1 MRTKYLSRIICLLI
15 IMNLSNDLLS
25 QKLEAYLPNEVSI
38 GEYDRAANF
47 FNKNAEQYTSGTV
60 VDPKWIDLERF
71 WYRNQVFGGHEF
83 ILIDVKNKSRSQ
95 AFDHLKLAASLSSA
109 KDTTYESKKLPFESF
124 EFVAKNK
131 IKVYLKK
138 NESWIVD
145 ISDYSISGPD
155 SVKKVTNEIFSSDRS
170 KVAYSQ
176 NENLW
181 IRYINSGKTK
191 RLSRDGE
198 KNHGYAVVAE
208 GCCREITNR
217 RNEYNP
223 PATLSWSPNGKKIA
237 THKYDERNVEDF
249 HLLEAATGRAILH
262 SWKYPLP
269 GDKNIPTW
277 GLHVFDVKNGNQVSA
292 KVDPIPGGFAR
303 SDTLWKDVQW
313 TSDSKKIFFTTRTRN
328 FQKRELYSLD
338 VKTKK
343 TKLIISESNS
353 TYVELNQM
361 RFPHNWRVVKNG
373 KEVLWFSERDGWG
386 HLYLYNKSGK
396 LKKQITKGEW
406 LVIEVLFVDEKND
419 EVFFTG
425 VGREKDR
432 DPYLI
437 HLYKA
442 SLNTG
447 KVTLLSNENA
457 HHIVKLSPNKNY
469 FIDTYSTRSTAPVTV
484 IRELSGKVVMT
495 VEEAD
500 IKPLIA
506 EGWTAPIRF
515 KTKGREGK
523 YDFYGYIVLPKDLKK
538 DAKYPVIDYI
548 YPGPQ
553 IGPIRTHGFT
563 SSPSSQGHALAE
575 LGFIV
580 FVVDALGT
588 PYRSK
593 EFHDGY
599 YADMGDNGLPDHIS
613 ALKELSKEYPIDL
626 DRIGIYGHSGGGF
639 SSTDAILRHPDF
651 FKVAVSGAGNHDN
664 RGYYFEWGEKYQGLL
679 KELNDSTDTYD
690 SQANQNI
697 AANLKGKLLLTYG
710 SLDDNV
716 HPNLTLLVANELI
729 KHNKDFDMLVLPNRN
744 HGYAR
749 EEYIARRTWDYFVK
763 HLLGSNPPKEYKIEK
778 KTSNRKM
785 Y

>member
-1 MRTKYLSRIICLLI
+1 MRIKSLVKLTSLLI
-15 IMNLSNDLLS
+15 LINLSGDLLS
-25 QKLEAYLPNEVSI
+25 QQMNGYSPKSLSSN
-38 GEYDRAANF
+38 EYDRASQF
-47 FNKNAEQYTSGTV
+47 FNRNAESFTSGTSV
-60 VDPKWIDLERF
+60 NPNWISGNEF
-71 WYRNQVFGGHEF
+71 WYKNQVFGGHEF
-83 ILIDVKNKSRSQ
+83 ILIDINKRSRKPV
-95 AFDHLKLAASLSSA
+95 FDHKKLAIALSNA
-109 KDTTYESKKLPFESF
+109 KDTTYNAEKLPFQDI
-124 EFVAKNK
+124 EFVGKNK
-131 IKVYLKK
+131 IKFYVKK
-138 NESWIVD
+138 NESWIVN
-145 ISDYSISGPD
+145 ITDYSISGPD
-155 SVKKVTNEIFSSDRS
+155 SVKKVTNEIYSPDRS
-170 KVAYSQ
+170 QVAYSQ

-181 IRYINSGKTK
+181 VRDINSGKAK
-191 RLSRDGE
+191 QLSKDGE
-198 KNHGYAVVAE
+198 KHHGYAVVAE

-223 PATLSWSPNGKKIA
+223 PSTLSWSPNGKKIA

-269 GDKNIPTW
+269 GDENIPTW
-277 GLHVFDVKNGNQVSA
+277 GLHVFDAKNGKQVSA

-338 VKTKK
+338 VKSKK
-343 TKLIISESNS
+343 TKRIISESNS

-361 RFPHNWRVVKNG
+361 RFPPNWRVLKNG
-373 KEVLWFSERDGWG
+373 KEILWFSESDGWG
-386 HLYLYNKSGK
+386 HLYLYNGNGK

-406 LVIEVLFVDEKND
+406 LVVEVLFVDEEKY

-425 VGREKDR
+425 VGREKGR

-442 SLNTG
+442 SLKNG
-447 KVTLLSNENA
+447 NVTLLSNENA
-457 HHIVKLSPNKNY
+457 HHIVKSSPNKNY
-469 FIDTYSTRSTAPVTV
+469 FIDTYSTRGTAPKTV

-495 VEEAD
+495 VEEANID
-500 IKPLIA
+500 PLLA
-506 EGWTAPIRF
+506 EGWNPPVRF
-515 KTKGREGK
+515 KTKGRDG
-523 YDFYGYIVLPKDLKK
+523 YDYYGYITLPKKIKK
-538 DAKYPVIDYI
+538 GVKYPVIDYI

-580 FVVDALGT
+580 FVIDALGT

-593 EFHDGY
+593 KFHDGY
-599 YADMGDNGLPDHIS
+599 YADMGDNGLQDHIS
-613 ALKELSKEYPIDL
+613 ALKELAKKYPIDL
-626 DRIGIYGHSGGGF
+626 DRVGIYGHSGGGF
-639 SSTDAILRHPDF
+639 SSTDAILRYPDF

-679 KELNDSTDTYD
+679 EEINDSTDTYD

-716 HPNLTLLVANELI
+716 HPNLTLLVADELI

-763 HLLGSNPPKEYKIEK
+763 HLMGSNPPKEYKIK
-778 KTSNRKM
+778 NIYK
-785 Y
+785 

>member
-1 MRTKYLSRIICLLI
+1 MRTKYLSKLSYLLI
-15 IMNLSNDLLS
+15 IMNLSNVLFS
-25 QKLEAYLPNEVSI
+25 QKLEAYSPNNVSI
-38 GEYDRAANF
+38 TEYDRAANF
-47 FNKNAEQYTSGTV
+47 FNKNAEQFTSGTLV
-60 VDPKWIDLERF
+60 EPKWIDSDRF
-71 WYRNQVFGGHEF
+71 WFRNLVFGGHEF
-83 ILIDVKNKSRSQ
+83 ILIDIKGKTRSQ
-95 AFDHLKLAASLSSA
+95 AFDHSKLAASLSSA
-109 KDTTYESKKLPFESF
+109 KDTTFASNKLPFNSF
-124 EFVAKNK
+124 EYIENNK
-131 IKVYLKK
+131 IRFYTKTS
-138 NESWIVD
+138 ERWEVD
-145 ISDYSISGPD
+145 LNTYELSGPD
-155 SVKKVTNEIFSSDRS
+155 SLKKVTNEVYSPDRS
-170 KVAYSQ
+170 MVAFSR

-181 IRYINSGKTK
+181 VRNLSTGKEK
-191 RLSRDGE
+191 QLSKNGE
-198 KNHGYAVVAE
+198 EHFGYGVVGE

-217 RNEYNP
+217 RNNYDP
-223 PATLSWSPNGKKIA
+223 PATVSWSPNGKKIA
-237 THKYDERNVEDF
+237 THRFDERKVEDF

-269 GDKNIPTW
+269 GDENIPTW
-277 GLHVFDVKNGNQVSA
+277 QLHVFDVKSGAQTMA
-292 KVDPIPGGFAR
+292 KVDPIPAGFSRA
-303 SDTLWKDVQW
+303 DTLWKSVKWTKDV
-313 TSDSKKIFFTTRTRN
+313 KKIFFTSRTRD
-328 FQKRELYSLD
+328 FQKRELFSFD
-338 VKTKK
+338 VKKKK
-343 TKLIISESNS
+343 TKSIIVESNE

-361 RFPHNWRVVKNG
+361 RFPPNWRVLKNG
-373 KEVLWFSERDGWG
+373 KEILWFSERDGWG
-386 HLYLYNKSGK
+386 HLYLYNGNGK
-396 LKKQITKGEW
+396 LKKQITKGDW
-406 LVIEVLFVDEKND
+406 LVLEVLLVDEKNN

-447 KVTLLSNENA
+447 KVTLLSSEDA
-457 HHIVKLSPNKNY
+457 HHIVKISPNKNY

-484 IRELSGKVVMT
+484 VRDLSGKVLMT
-495 VEEAD
+495 VEEANID
-500 IKPLIA
+500 PLLA
-506 EGWTAPIRF
+506 EGWNPPIRF
-515 KTKGREGK
+515 KTKGRDG
-523 YDFYGYIVLPKDLKK
+523 YDFYGYITLPKNLKK
-538 DAKYPVIDYI
+538 GVKYPVIDYI

-563 SSPSSQGHALAE
+563 TSPSSQGHALAE

-593 EFHDGY
+593 KFHDGY

-613 ALKELSKEYPIDL
+613 ALRELAKEYPIDL
-626 DRIGIYGHSGGGF
+626 DRVGIYGHSGGGF

-664 RGYYFEWGEKYQGLL
+664 RGYYYEWGEKYQGLL
-679 KELNDSTDTYD
+679 KQIDESTDTYD

-716 HPNLTLLVANELI
+716 HPNLTLLVADELI

-749 EEYIARRTWDYFVK
+749 EEYIARRTWDYFVM
-763 HLLGSNPPKEYKIEK
+763 HLMGSNPPKEYKIEK
-778 KTSNRKM
+778 KTSNPNM